1 MTAHKFKFKSVSAL
15 LCVVTLLMPIS
26 TAYANLSGIDVSSHQ
41 SADVTERVA
50 GDFAI
55 VKATQGTG
63 YTNPKMSAQ
72 LAGAER
78 SGKLIGA
85 YHYAGGGNPESEAA
99 YFLGTVKPYI
109 GRAVLI
115 LDWEEYQNAAWGD
128 GTWATRF
135 VAYIKS
141 HTNGV
146 IPMVY
151 TQASAL
157 GQVQGARNLNAGLWV
172 AQYANDTATGY
183 QSSPWRIGAYGE
195 AMRQYTSHGWLD
207 GYYACL
213 DLNLF
218 RGDRTAWMKYAN
230 PNGNAQ
236 AAPSQPTPAAPS
248 QASRVFWHTVQRG
261 DTLSSIAARYGT
273 SWRNITGYRSG
284 NPNVIYVGETLRVG
298 GGVQSTRRTYVVQ
311 RGDTLSS
318 IAARYGTSWRNI
330 TGYRSGNPN
339 VIYIGETLT
348 IN

>member
-1 MTAHKFKFKSVSAL
+1 MRKRNRCFTAGLIAAAL
-15 LCVVTLLMPIS
+15 VLMPC
-26 TAYANLSGIDVSSHQ
+26 TAYADLHGIDVSSHQ
-41 SADVTERVA
+41 SADAPERVA
-50 GDFAI
+50 GDFAV

-78 SGKLIGA
+78 TGKLIGV
-85 YHYAGGGNPESEAA
+85 YHYAGGGNPTAEAA
-99 YFLGTVKPYI
+99 YFLAAVRPYI
-109 GRAVLI
+109 GRAVLV

-135 VAYIKS
+135 VAYVKS

-146 IPMVY
+146 IPMIYV
-151 TQASAL
+151 QASAL
-157 GQVQGARNLNAGLWV
+157 SQVQGARNLNAGLWV
-172 AQYANDTATGY
+172 AQYSTNSATGY
-183 QSSPWRIGAYGE
+183 QAAPWRIGAYGE

-207 GYYACL
+207 GYYAYL

-230 PNGNAQ
+230 PNGKAQ

-248 QASRVFWHTVQRG
+248 QASRVFWYTVQRG

-273 SWRNITGYRSG
+273 SWRHISGFRSG
-284 NPNVIYVGETLRVG
+284 NPNVIYVGERLRVG
-298 GGVQSTRRTYVVQ
+298 GGVQSTRRAYVVR

-318 IAARYGTSWRNI
+318 IAARYGTSWRHI
-330 TGYRSGNPN
+330 SGFRSGNPN
-339 VIYIGETLT
+339 VIYVGERLT